1 MSGNDELHWQCTRT
15 YLMAEAMVHPLKAS
29 DVGVLS
35 AGVSLPLSGLVLV
48 YFVLP
53 RRKISVAKRERAT
66 RHAAKRK
73 SPVLTAYGA
82 EVQNRIAAKRELR
95 VGKNL
100 AGPM

>member
-1 MSGNDELHWQCTRT
+1 
-15 YLMAEAMVHPLKAS
+15 
-29 DVGVLS
+29 
-35 AGVSLPLSGLVLV
+35 VSLPLSGLVLV
-48 YFVLP
+48 YFVLPP